1 MKKIFVNLSVGGLLI
16 WFGCGTLHA
25 QSAKSIFDDPTSG
38 TAIASSATAAS
49 PNSGNPGSGPKTG
62 SAKLNRPW
70 AVPGLNFWL
79 EELMPG
85 GEVKRVSTSQQFHT
99 GDRIR
104 LHLRSNMPGYLEIV
118 TQQSGEAAE
127 LLFPSAKIKDNKVER
142 LQTKVFP
149 SSTAWFKFDDRP
161 GELRLTLSLTGA
173 RQGVAAPPVEAP
185 PTLIAEADRAMSD
198 KGLKIEEDPSPN
210 TGSVHAVKLGQPA
223 SGPAKISLHVRLHHV
238 Q

>member
-1 MKKIFVNLSVGGLLI
+1 MKKVSLGLPMGGLLV
-16 WFGCGTLHA
+16 WFGCGLLHA

-38 TAIASSATAAS
+38 TGISASAPAASSSAVRNG
-49 PNSGNPGSGPKTG
+49 PGPKPG
-62 SAKLNRPW
+62 AANQPRPI
-70 AVPGLNFWL
+70 PGLNFWL

-104 LHLRSNMPGYLEIV
+104 LYLRSNMPGYLEIV
-118 TQQSGEAAE
+118 TQQSGEPAE

-142 LQTKVFP
+142 LQIKVFP
-149 SSTAWFKFDDRP
+149 SPTAWFKFDDRP

-173 RQGVAAPPVEAP
+173 RQGVAAPPVEDP
-185 PTLIAEADRAMSD
+185 PTLVAEADRAMGD

-210 TGSVHAVKLGQPA
+210 SSNVHAVKLGQPA

>member
-1 MKKIFVNLSVGGLLI
+1 MKRFIFDLSVGGLLI
-16 WFGCGTLHA
+16 WLGCGLLHA

-38 TAIASSATAAS
+38 TGIAGSATAPSSSAVKDGAKPGAAK
-49 PNSGNPGSGPKTG
+49 PNQSR
-62 SAKLNRPW
+62 AI
-70 AVPGLNFWL
+70 PGLNFWL
-79 EELMPG
+79 EELMSG

-104 LHLRSNMPGYLEIV
+104 LHIRSNMPGYLEIV

-127 LLFPSAKIKDNKVER
+127 LLFPSPRIKDNRVER

-149 SSTAWFKFDDRP
+149 SPTAWFRFDDRP

-173 RQGVAAPPVEAP
+173 RQGVAAPPVEDP
-185 PTLIAEADRAMSD
+185 PTLIAEADRAMGD

-210 TGSVHAVKLGQPA
+210 GGSVHAVKLGQAA
-223 SGPAKISLHVRLHHV
+223 SGPVKISLHVRLHHV